1 MMSKGRLFI
10 ISGPSGSGKDTI
22 LGEVFKKLP
31 EIKFS
36 ISTITRPMRK
46 GETEGEKYHF
56 TRNDVF
62 EKMIENGEL
71 LEHNS
76 FVGNYYGTPK
86 APVENAVKNGDDII
100 VEVDVNGAAQI
111 REKADDCVSIF
122 ILPPSLSVLKE
133 RLSKRDTDSAE
144 AVKKRLEC
152 ALDEIKR
159 AHEYDYVVVND
170 NISDAVDSVVSII
183 KLDRLKT
190 DRNIN
195 LINEIL
201 NK

>member
-1 MMSKGRLFI
+1 MSKGRLFI

-56 TRNDVF
+56 TTNDVF
-62 EKMIENGEL
+62 EKMIANDEL

-76 FVGNYYGTPK
+76 FVGNFYGTPK
-86 APVENAVKNGDDII
+86 APVENAINAGNDII

-111 REKADDCVSIF
+111 REKVPECVSVF
-122 ILPPSLSVLKE
+122 ILPPSLEVLKA
-133 RLSKRDTDSAE
+133 RLNGRDTDSAE
-144 AVKKRLEC
+144 AVRKRLEC

-159 AHEYDYVVVND
+159 AHEYDYIVVND
-170 NISDAVDSVVSII
+170 NISDAVSDVVGII
-183 KLDRLKT
+183 KLDRLRT
-190 DRNIN
+190 DRNIK

-201 NK
+201 DK